1 MDECPTFPIKELKHD
16 ILQEYEIETK
26 RLIYEYLRN
35 NINYF
40 SHKNIKEEAFSTFIS
55 FLQKL
60 IFEGDKELIEKLKH
74 HIEPIFW
81 IQKSLMVFVN
91 RMNTEVKDN
100 FIPSDYFKLLNSLFE
115 LVKTLD
121 SNKKA
126 NFLKEIEDLFKKSSN
141 FILKYFNELFEIL
154 IYSKIDQNE
163 KVKNQ
168 GENLYELLKTR
179 LKEYNWAKD
188 YKFDY
193 EKFEKLILEK
203 TKANQPILTEFLAE
217 WMNILISLPL
227 NKYYSGQVFYDFI
240 PWIIKIKNSGD
251 SDSKKIVIY
260 EINLTNKFLEYF
272 DYDMKEIEQIKKC
285 ILSFIKLV
293 REQKEINQY
302 KEFEFLNQ
310 IIIKINE
317 PEHEKLIKEI
327 FPFETL
333 NNFLL
338 LILLSKNFDDN
349 LNELNYNLK
358 SLIEKE
364 KNYEFEKNEFNETI
378 KKGIN
383 NSNFSQKIISLD
395 WYILMNVKN
404 KNKGEEPIKEIIKI
418 ILKTIE
424 ENMEEENNENL
435 FLEMLKKLCKN
446 NILFLFDLLCD
457 YIITEKL
464 SYNFKYKIIGYLND
478 FLIYSSRA
486 PELKESLITPINK
499 KDKNTDN
506 DLLLF
511 EKLYKIFSVNP
522 MCLLIFCIYMEL
534 YELGWE
540 LILNFKNIKLEDDYY
555 EYLAIFVQT
564 IENRQWNDLRIKFL
578 YPNKNIYF
586 IKCLYGILMLLPQG
600 KAFDILSDRLYSIK
614 GLIKSKEHFD
624 NYKTEKNT
632 NNKDY
637 IEKYVKLFEIENK
650 NIIK

>member
-40 SHKNIKEEAFSTFIS
+40 SHKTIKEEAFSTFIS

-378 KKGIN
+378 KRGIN

-499 KDKNTDN
+499 KDKNTDS

>member
-464 SYNFKYKIIGYLND
+464 SYNFNYKIIGYLND

-624 NYKTEKNT
+624 NYKTEKYT

>member
-424 ENMEEENNENL
+424 ENMEEESNENL

-614 GLIKSKEHFD
+614 GLIESKEHFD
-624 NYKTEKNT
+624 NYKTEKYT